1 MKLLALTLAFGM
13 VSSVVP
19 VFNMETYLVLAY
31 AKSDRSGLALAIVGS
46 LGQNVGKLVWYY
58 ICRQSLDIPWFK
70 RRLESPK
77 RQAQF
82 DRWSGFIQG
91 RPLVSGLLTF
101 ASALVGVPP
110 FFVMAM
116 VAGTLRMNA
125 AVFFVAGL
133 LGRTLFFWAIL
144 GGAHVLLG

>member
-1 MKLLALTLAFGM
+1 MKLLALTLASGM

-19 VFNMETYLVLAY
+19 IFNMETYIVVVY
-31 AKSDRSGLALAIVGS
+31 AKSDHAALGLAVVGS
-46 LGQNVGKLVWYY
+46 LGQNIGKLVWYY
-58 ICRQSLDIPWFK
+58 ICRQSIDIPWFK
-70 RRLESPK
+70 RRLETPK

-82 DRWSGFIQG
+82 ERWSAYIQG

-101 ASALVGVPP
+101 VSALIGVPP

-116 VAGTLRMNA
+116 VAGTLRMNVL
-125 AVFFVAGL
+125 VFFAAGL

-144 GGAHVLLG
+144 GGAHMFLG

>member
-1 MKLLALTLAFGM
+1 MKLLALTLVFGM

-19 VFNMETYLVLAY
+19 VFNMETYIVLAY
-31 AKSDRSGLALAIVGS
+31 ARSERSALELAVIGS
-46 LGQNVGKLVWYY
+46 LGQNIGKLVWYY
-58 ICRQSLDIPWFK
+58 VCRQSIDIPWFK
-70 RRLESPK
+70 KRLETPK

-82 DRWSGFIQG
+82 ERWSDFVQG

-101 ASALVGVPP
+101 VSALIGVPP

-116 VAGTLRMNA
+116 IAGTLRMNVV
-125 AVFFVAGL
+125 VFFVAGL

-144 GGAHVLLG
+144 GGAHLFLG